1 MKRAARS
8 ADGTLHHLGDQLRN
22 RYHHGSHS
30 HLHEMDVEKAELGEE
45 SHNGQDIE
53 KQTNSE
59 ENGNSKHNGE
69 CVMVIVGGVA
79 WCIFT
84 GDNHTHNVKQS
95 SSVQELLDKIPEGA
109 ESITVLVGGVNF
121 LKEPVVVFVRLAQ
134 SHLLGDLTEVPIP
147 VRFLYLLLGPEQML
161 NYHEI
166 GRAMA
171 TLMSDKVSDDYER
184 DRADGCCHTVFPRYG
199 ILCSIT

>member
-1 MKRAARS
+1 MKKAARS

-30 HLHEMDVEKAELGEE
+30 HLAEMKVELGEE
-45 SHNGQDIE
+45 HDVEQDTE
-53 KQTNSE
+53 KQPE
-59 ENGNSKHNGE
+59 ENGNGNTKQNGE
-69 CVMVIVGGVA
+69 LGGDSGRGHIV
-79 WCIFT
+79 CIT
-84 GDNHTHNVKQS
+84 GASHIKLS
-95 SSVQELLDKIPEGA
+95 SSVQDLLDKIPDGA
-109 ESITVLVGGVNF
+109 ESITVLVGGVDF

-161 NYHEI
+161 NYHEV

-171 TLMSDKVSDDYER
+171 TLMSDKVRHHAIWLVATDDTYSVSIIWLTLL
-184 DRADGCCHTVFPRYG
+184 CHVMSY
-199 ILCSIT
+199 